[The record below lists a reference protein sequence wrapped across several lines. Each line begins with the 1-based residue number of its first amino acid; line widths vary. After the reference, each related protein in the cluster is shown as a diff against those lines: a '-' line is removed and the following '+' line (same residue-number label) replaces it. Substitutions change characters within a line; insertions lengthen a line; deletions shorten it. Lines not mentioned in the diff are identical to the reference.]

1 MAARISQTVRPQ
13 GALRAGCRAR
23 MGRSDALVG
32 CATAFDTLAMQVHP
46 DFFRIGYFGEL
57 HMARIAHALRLLA
70 ITTFTSVA
78 ASGLAAAQTAG
89 QITTYRGACDG
100 SAAIALD
107 QDYFAVADDD
117 SNVLNIYRIGKPD
130 AAPLNLD
137 QFLEAPLKKKQ
148 PGPDGKP
155 AFKEADI
162 EGAARIDDRIYW
174 IGSHGRDSDGDAE
187 PGRARL
193 FATRIVPDPA
203 GPRLEPVHSAAYK
216 NLRDDMFGDEK
227 LKPLKLAEA
236 YAPDKKKDGPPPES
250 DNGFN
255 IEGLAATPDGRLLIG
270 FRNPRPGNN
279 AVVIRLDNPAEVVD
293 GKKPVFGNSWQL
305 ENLEGR
311 GIRSIERINGTYV
324 IVAGPHLDAEAST
337 IKPPFALYTWSGK
350 EGDNKPVRMNDVAF
364 PAGFTPEAVFAIP
377 GSPDMML
384 LSDDGSDACKHAAKT
399 EKSFRALTL
408 PAPK

>member
-1 MAARISQTVRPQ
+1 MV
-13 GALRAGCRAR
+13 
-23 MGRSDALVG
+23 
-32 CATAFDTLAMQVHP
+32 
-46 DFFRIGYFGEL
+46 
-57 HMARIAHALRLLA
+57 RIAHALRLLA
-70 ITTFTSVA
+70 ITTLSSGVVF
-78 ASGLAAAQTAG
+78 GLAAAQTPG
-89 QITTYRGACDG
+89 QIVTYRGACDG
-100 SAAIALD
+100 SAAVALD
-107 QDYFAVADDD
+107 PDRFAVADDD
-117 SNVLNIYRIGKPD
+117 SNVLNIYRIGTPD
-130 AAPLNLD
+130 ALTLNLD
-137 QFLEAPLKKKQ
+137 GFLEAPLKKKQ

-162 EGAARIDDRIYW
+162 EGAARIGDRIYW

-203 GPRLEPVHSAAYK
+203 GPRLEQVNAAAYK
-216 NLRDDMFGDEK
+216 NLREDMFDDEK

-236 YAPDKKKDGPPPES
+236 YAPDKKKNGPPPES

-293 GKKPVFGNSWQL
+293 GKKPVFGKSWQL

-311 GIRSIERINGTYV
+311 GIRSIERINDTYV
-324 IVAGPHLDAEAST
+324 IVAGPHLDAENSS
-337 IKPPFALYTWSGK
+337 IKPPFALYTWSGR
-350 EGDNKPVRMNDVAF
+350 ETDNKPAEMKGVAI
-364 PAGFTPEAVFAIP
+364 PADFTPEAVFAIP
-377 GSPDMML
+377 GSSNMML
-384 LSDDGSDACKHAAKT
+384 LSDDGNKTCKKADKS

>member
-1 MAARISQTVRPQ
+1 
-13 GALRAGCRAR
+13 
-23 MGRSDALVG
+23 
-32 CATAFDTLAMQVHP
+32 
-46 DFFRIGYFGEL
+46 
-57 HMARIAHALRLLA
+57 MARIAHALRLLV
-70 ITTFTSVA
+70 ITAFPSIL
-78 ASGLAAAQTAG
+78 ASGPATTQTPG
-89 QITTYRGACDG
+89 QIVTYRGACDG
-100 SAAIALD
+100 SAAVALG
-107 QDYFAVADDD
+107 QDRFAVADDD
-117 SNVLNIYRIGKPD
+117 SNVLSIFQIGKPD
-130 AAPLNLD
+130 AQALNLD
-137 QFLEAPLKKKQ
+137 QFLEAPLKKTQ

-193 FATRIVPDPA
+193 FATRIVSDPA
-203 GPRLEPVHSAAYK
+203 GPRLEPVNSIAYK
-216 NLRDDMFGDEK
+216 NLREDMFGDER

-293 GKKPVFGNSWQL
+293 GKKPVFGTSWQL

-311 GIRSIERINGTYV
+311 GIRSIDRINDTYV
-324 IVAGPHLDAEAST
+324 IVAGPHLDADDSK
-337 IKPPFALYTWSGK
+337 IKPPFALYTWSGQ
-350 EGDNKPVRMNDVAF
+350 EGDNKPAKMKDVAI
-364 PAGFTPEAVFAIP
+364 PADFNPEAVFAIA
-377 GSPDMML
+377 GNMML
-384 LSDDGSDACKHAAKT
+384 LSDDGSKTCKKADRP